1 MPQNVRWRKHTS
13 VAFSANNKQQEE
25 LSRGSVLREIYLNLK
40 SAPTLTG
47 ANNTAANTAKG
58 DDWGVVKKIEII
70 ANGSEV
76 VRSLSG
82 EALRMLNLF
91 YYGVTPKAAVNLG
104 DGATANPSLSS
115 TLVLPFW
122 LPNSRRPIDTALDTK
137 QLSELTIEITWGTY
151 TDINSAATAWTT
163 NPSMDVYVLESFG
176 TLENYSMTRINTI
189 EKEIVASSSE
199 FQVRLPVNGMYRQF
213 LINTTDAG
221 VDDAAVI
228 NNLKLESG
236 STVFMDLSEE
246 VLQMAPAIR
255 NGIARPFNGQT
266 YDDMFISANSDFE
279 GWYFLDLA
287 TDGLMSE
294 IIDTLGF
301 SEFQMTLDVTV
312 GGGTTK
318 LYMWPL
324 QVFPIR
330 GKQAAA

>member
-1 MPQNVRWRKHTS
+1 MPQQVRTRKHTS
-13 VAFSANNKQQEE
+13 IAFSSNNKVAEE

-40 SAPTLTG
+40 SSPTLTG

-58 DDWGVVKKIEII
+58 DDWGVVKKIELI

-76 VRSLSG
+76 IRSLSG
-82 EALRMLNLF
+82 EALRMFNLF
-91 YYGVTPKAAVNLG
+91 YYGITPKAATSLG

-115 TLVLPFW
+115 TLILPLW
-122 LPNSRRPIDTALDTK
+122 LPNSRRPIDTALETRD
-137 QLSELTIEITWGTY
+137 LSELTIEITWGTF

-163 NPSMDVYVLESFG
+163 EPSIDAYVLESFG
-176 TLENYSMTRINTI
+176 ALENHSMTRITTI
-189 EKEIVASSSE
+189 EKTISASASE
-199 FQVRLPVNGMYRQF
+199 YQLRLPVNPMYRQF

-221 VDDAAVI
+221 VDDADVI
-228 NNLKLESG
+228 NNLKLRSG
-236 STVFMDLSEE
+236 GTVFLDMSEE
-246 VLQMAPAIR
+246 VLQMSTALR

-266 YDDMFISANSDFE
+266 YDDMFISANSNFE

-287 TDGLMSE
+287 FDGLMSE

-301 SEFQMTLDVTV
+301 SEFEMILDVTL

-318 LYMWPL
+318 LYVWPL

-330 GKQAAA
+330 AQQSAA